1 MITYRARKLLMG
13 RSRKGRD
20 VSGVIVLDKPRGM
33 TSSTAV
39 QRVKSLFGARKV
51 GHTGSLD
58 PLATGV
64 LPLCFGEATKF
75 SRFLLTSDKK
85 YWVKLKLGI
94 RTASGDADAVT
105 VETRST
111 VDVTKDRVRQALEG
125 FRGEIDQIP
134 SMYSAIK
141 YQGKPLYKYA
151 REGVEVERESRRITV
166 YSIELLTFLGSE
178 MTLQVHCSKGTYVR
192 TIADDLGEQLECG
205 AHVVELRR
213 LMAGPFK
220 EADLVTLGE
229 IENAR
234 AEGQLETL
242 LAPVSS
248 AVSQWPTVR
257 LNEAS
262 AYYLRQGQPV
272 LVPHAPA
279 EGWVQLRES
288 CSNDDWFLG
297 MGEIM
302 EDGRIAPRRL
312 VLGGREL

>member
-1 MITYRARKLLMG
+1 MARS

-20 VSGVIVLDKPRGM
+20 LTGIVVLDKPQGM
-33 TSSTAV
+33 TSSDAV
-39 QRVKSLFGARKV
+39 QDVKSSFNARKV

-94 RTASGDADAVT
+94 RTASGDADAAV
-105 VETRST
+105 VEERST
-111 VDVTKDRVRQALEG
+111 DGVTRDGIQKALES

-141 YQGKPLYKYA
+141 HQGKPLYKYA
-151 REGVEVERESRRITV
+151 RQGIEIERKSRRINV
-166 YSIELLTFLGSE
+166 YSIELVTFCGSE
-178 MTLQVHCSKGTYVR
+178 MTLCVHCSKGTYVR
-192 TIADDLGEQLECG
+192 TIVDDLGEQLGCG
-205 AHVVELRR
+205 AHVVGLRR
-213 LMAGPFK
+213 LMAGPFT
-220 EADLVTLGE
+220 ESDMVTFEE
-229 IENAR
+229 IEVAR
-234 AEGQLETL
+234 AESRLDGL

-248 AVSQWPTVR
+248 AVSQWPAVR
-257 LNEAS
+257 LSAAS

-272 LVPHAPA
+272 LVPHAPS

-288 CSNDDWFLG
+288 CSNEEWFLG

-302 EDGRIAPRRL
+302 EDGRVAPRRL
-312 VLGGREL
+312 IMGERKL